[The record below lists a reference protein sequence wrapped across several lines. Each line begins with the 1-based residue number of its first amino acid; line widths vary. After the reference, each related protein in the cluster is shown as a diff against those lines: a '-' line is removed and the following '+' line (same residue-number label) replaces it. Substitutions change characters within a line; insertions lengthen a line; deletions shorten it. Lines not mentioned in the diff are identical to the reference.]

1 MTYIPQPGTIAAR
14 VVDHLRTLGP
24 GVELTSQVLL
34 ESIGQPS
41 DWHGLGT
48 SLGPAID
55 HGLIVKRVEGRRAF
69 WRIAGERKAPGI
81 NIDRVHA
88 PIQGQAA
95 VEQVL
100 REAAHQQDAGL
111 GVITGEDIPPFKP
124 LTARVVAVASMQPGD
139 HVTVT
144 GLKAPANLPQAP
156 TCTESQTDAGCEFAM
171 TNTGRLL
178 IDTGDQQIALT
189 KDQADQLMQYL
200 DAQRGIEWEGV

>member
-1 MTYIPQPGTIAAR
+1 MTYTPQPGTIAAR

-69 WRIAGERKAPGI
+69 WRIAGDGGFPGVD
-81 NIDRVHA
+81 IDRAHA
-88 PIQGQAA
+88 PLEDHTGIDDTEPNSRPRVATAA
-95 VEQVL
+95 ETVL
-100 REAAHQQDAGL
+100 RVRQVAATPQQVEPSDDTEA
-111 GVITGEDIPPFKP
+111 
-124 LTARVVAVASMQPGD
+124 
-139 HVTVT
+139 
-144 GLKAPANLPQAP
+144 
-156 TCTESQTDAGCEFAM
+156 TDGCEFAL
-171 TNTGRLL
+171 TNSGRLL
-178 IDTGDQQIALT
+178 IGTGDQQIALT